1 MKDLIEKYV
10 NKKATIVQN
19 RMRFNV
25 IIKDI
30 KINYGKELFLVT
42 PENGEGEAWIKNLN
56 LIEN

>member
-1 MKDLIEKYV
+1 MKNLIEKYV

-25 IIKDI
+25 IIKDV
-30 KINYGKELFLVT
+30 KMNYGKELFLVT
-42 PENGEGEAWIKNLN
+42 PESGEGEAWIINLS